1 MNMKKLLIS
10 IIALATAFGAS
21 AESEMTFIKCG
32 KKAKTSFAIFT
43 DQVTYDKC
51 KDELHAYRDVLESE
65 GLATYI
71 IADDWTSPDQIK
83 KIIGDIAYAK
93 PRLEGMVFVGDVPIV
108 MVREGQHL
116 TTAFKMNEEKFN
128 IFESSVASDRFYDDF
143 DLQFEFLQ
151 KDEERSDVYYYRLS
165 EKGGQS
171 LRPEVYSARMKVPFV
186 MEGDKYEIM
195 KDYLKKVV
203 AAHKEVNYLDNM
215 TFFAGHGYNS
225 DCLTAWRQKPMVFR
239 ENFPG
244 CFEKS
249 STNRFLNFRQDKEM
263 QRYLFNEIQREGV
276 DYFQFSE
283 HGAPDTQYINGGY
296 EAESLTECLEG
307 LKRTLGRMFV
317 RYKGTADEEPFLHEV
332 DSLFQLPREAFSDSA
347 LAHYAEVR
355 KHEGEAINITLDEL
369 MKLRSNARMVI
380 FNACYNG
387 SFHNHEGYVAG
398 CHVFSKGD
406 CIVAQGNTVNVLQ
419 DKWEDKLLGIVGLGQ
434 RVGMWQREVPYLEG
448 HMIGDPTY
456 RFTPV
461 DKAQAKIAEKL
472 HNDIIFNADNAKVW
486 KGYLKSENPILRSV
500 GVTYLG
506 YIGEKEGS
514 DIAMN
519 VFENDPSWVVRAHAL
534 NTLKGYADENMM
546 KAVKLGL
553 NDTYEIIARFSC
565 HIAGDAADKNMVE
578 PLEKFMKEHQEMDR
592 ATYAAYGALEVINA
606 GKSYGRYIKMAANKE
621 VDVLKRVD
629 ALRTFR
635 NNKVLAAVPVM
646 LDIVK
651 DNSED
656 EYLRTVSAEVLG
668 WYLRSVEKEQI
679 KESLNSALKTVESE
693 KVKKE
698 IEKTIKRLN

>member
-1 MNMKKLLIS
+1 MSMKKFIIS
-10 IIALATAFGAS
+10 IAALAMAFTAS

-43 DQVTYDKC
+43 DQATYEKC
-51 KDELHAYRDVLESE
+51 QDELHAYRDILESE

-71 IADDWTSPDQIK
+71 IADAWTSPEQIK
-83 KIIGDIAYAK
+83 KIIGEIAYAK

-108 MVREGQHL
+108 MVREGQHM

-128 IFESSVASDRFYDDF
+128 IFESSVASDRYYDDF

-151 KDEERSDVYYYRLS
+151 KDEEHADTYYYRLS
-165 EKGGQS
+165 EKGAQE
-171 LRPEVYSARMKVPFV
+171 LRPEVYSARMKVPAV
-186 MEGDKYEIM
+186 MTGDKYEIM
-195 KDYLKKVV
+195 KEYLKKVV
-203 AAHKEVNYLDNM
+203 AAHKEANVLDNM

-244 CFEKS
+244 CFGKA
-249 STNRFLNFRQDKEM
+249 STNRFLNFRQDREM

-296 EAESLTECLEG
+296 EAESLGECIEG

-332 DSLFQLPREAFSDSA
+332 DSLFQLPRESFSDSA

-355 KHEGEAINITLDEL
+355 KHDSEAINITLDEL
-369 MKLRSNARMVI
+369 VKLRSNARMVI

-387 SFHNHEGYVAG
+387 SFHNPEGYVAG
-398 CHVFSKGD
+398 CHVFSKGN

-456 RFTPV
+456 RFTPA
-461 DKAQAKIAEKL
+461 DKEQAKIAAKL
-472 HNDIIFNADNAKVW
+472 HDDIIFKADNAKVW
-486 KGYLKSENPILRSV
+486 KKYLKSENPVLRAV

-514 DIAMN
+514 DIALN
-519 VFENDPSWVVRAHAL
+519 VFENDPSWIVRAHAL
-534 NTLKGYADENMM
+534 NTLKSYSDENTL
-546 KAVKLGL
+546 KAVKKGL
-553 NDTYEIIARFSC
+553 NDPYEIIARFSC

-578 PLEKFMKEHQEMDR
+578 PLEKFIKEHPEQIR
-592 ATYAAYGALEVINA
+592 ANYAAEGALEVINIGRA
-606 GKSYGRYIKMAANKE
+606 YKRYISMAADKE

-629 ALRTFR
+629 AIRTFR
-635 NNKVLAAVPVM
+635 NNKVLEAIPVM
-646 LDIVK
+646 LDMVQ
-651 DNSED
+651 DNSEN
-656 EYLRTVSAEVLG
+656 EYLRTVAAEVLG
-668 WYLRSVEKEQI
+668 WYLRSVEKDQI
-679 KESLNSALKTVESE
+679 KQALEADLKTVNSE

-698 IEKTIKRLN
+698 IEKTIKRLK